1 MSKWKNNK
9 VDECFVKDS
18 TNARMAFI
26 NTFKGVLRYKDKE
39 HLEKYEKLW
48 DLHDHDYSYYLR
60 STYHNISKDE
70 FADMVFILGTS
81 HYKKDI

>member
-18 TNARMAFI
+18 TKARMAFI
-26 NTFKGVLRYKDKE
+26 SAFKVVLRHKDEE

>member
-9 VDECFVKDS
+9 VDECIIKDS
-18 TNARMAFI
+18 IKARMAFI
-26 NTFKGVLRYKDKE
+26 NTFKGVLRHKDKE

-60 STYHNISKDE
+60 QTYHNISKDE
-70 FADMVFILGTS
+70 FADLVFILGTS